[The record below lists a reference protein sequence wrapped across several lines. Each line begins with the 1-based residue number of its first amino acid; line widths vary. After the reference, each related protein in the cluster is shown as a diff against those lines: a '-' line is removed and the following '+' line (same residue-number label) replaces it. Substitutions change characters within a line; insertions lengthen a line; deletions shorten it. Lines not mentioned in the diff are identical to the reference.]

1 MTMSDI
7 SHGPDWW
14 QDEKG
19 KWHPPSNTIRSEP
32 EKEVS
37 EFATEPDSTGEI
49 SEENMVSH
57 FKDRY
62 GMDSQILDPEMVQ
75 DLRKVKEDTAW
86 APSKGRTKVRFMK
99 PQIPS
104 DLFSGL
110 MALGAGIIVVISAF
124 MDWAIAGGSLS
135 EGSVSPIKDSNGTGI
150 LCFGLIVCLLSGF
163 LLRGKRKRW
172 VGLLIVICSLLAVFL
187 MAFSLIDITNTS
199 DQISENLIMR
209 YPDIDKAYANE
220 AKLDV
225 SAALWAAFGGS
236 VAAFMAG
243 VSGFKRHI

>member
-1 MTMSDI
+1 MSDI

-32 EKEVS
+32 GKEVS

-49 SEENMVSH
+49 SEENIVSH

-75 DLRKVKEDTAW
+75 DLRKVKEDTEW

-110 MALGAGIIVVISAF
+110 MALGAGIIVVISTF

-172 VGLLIVICSLLAVFL
+172 VGLSIIICGVLLVFL
-187 MAFSLIDITNTS
+187 MLFSLIDITNTS
-199 DQISENLIMR
+199 DKISEKLILA
-209 YPDIDKAYANE
+209 YPDIDRAYANE

-225 SAALWAAFGGS
+225 SVGLWTAFGGS
-236 VAAFMAG
+236 VTSFMAG
-243 VSGFKRHI
+243 VAGLKRHI